1 MSLAQLSP
9 SLSFLV
15 SLIIP
20 RNFDTHLASCV
31 VAGHRS
37 VCSFWSAVIESKW
50 GNKAVTGSR
59 KHCLLRLNVGQTKIV
74 QVHRL
79 LYISPVNQYKWGK
92 HSVLVCLIFTHL
104 IWKWHKKA
112 LTWIFLLIVGTQTE
126 YSVHSL
132 DLKTWNWVSASFQGT
147 QKRLVTPFLRTE
159 NFVFAPLLGFQIY
172 S

>member
-1 MSLAQLSP
+1 MTSAYMP
-9 SLSFLV
+9 WAISFLV
-15 SLIIP
+15 STIIP
-20 RNFDTHLASCV
+20 RNFETHLASCV

-50 GNKAVTGSR
+50 GNKAVTRPR

-112 LTWIFLLIVGTQTE
+112 LTWIFLLIVGTQ
-126 YSVHSL
+126 
-132 DLKTWNWVSASFQGT
+132 NWVFS
-147 QKRLVTPFLRTE
+147 PFLGSQ
-159 NFVFAPLLGFQIY
+159 NLKLGIRLISRNPKKVSHSISKLCICSIARISNIFLA
-172 S
+172 